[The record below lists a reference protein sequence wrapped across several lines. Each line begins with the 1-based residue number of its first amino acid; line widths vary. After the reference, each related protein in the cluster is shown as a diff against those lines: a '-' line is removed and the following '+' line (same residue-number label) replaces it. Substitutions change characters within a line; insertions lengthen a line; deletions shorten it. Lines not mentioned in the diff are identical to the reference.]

1 MNGLIVF
8 LGGGIG
14 AALRYW
20 MTGGVYRVLGAAFP
34 YGTLLVNVV
43 GSVLIGFLMAF
54 FDERF
59 LVQPALRLFLTIGVL
74 GGFTTFSTFSYET
87 IALLQEGSWWL
98 GTVNILGSVL
108 TCLAGCWIGSVLGR
122 IV

>member
-1 MNGLIVF
+1 VNGLIVF
-8 LGGGIG
+8 VGGGVG

-20 MTGGVYRVLGAAFP
+20 MTGSVYRVLGAAFP
-34 YGTLLVNVV
+34 YGTLLVNVL
-43 GSVLIGFLMAF
+43 GSVLIGFCVAL

-59 LVQPALRLFLTIGVL
+59 VVQPALRLFLTIGVL

-98 GTVNILGSVL
+98 GTLNILGSVL
-108 TCLAGCWIGSVLGR
+108 TCLAGCWIGGVLGR
-122 IV
+122 VV

>member
-8 LGGGIG
+8 AGGGVG

-20 MTGGVYRVLGAAFP
+20 MTGGVYRVLGAGFP
-34 YGTLLVNVV
+34 YGTLLVNVL
-43 GSVLIGFLMAF
+43 GSVLIGFCMTS

-59 LVQPALRLFLTIGVL
+59 VVQPALRLFLTIGVL
-74 GGFTTFSTFSYET
+74 GGFTTFSSFSYET

-108 TCLAGCWIGSVLGR
+108 TCLAGCWIGGVLGR

>member
-1 MNGLIVF
+1 VNGLIVF
-8 LGGGIG
+8 VGGGIG

-20 MTGGVYRVLGAAFP
+20 MTGGAYRVLGVAFP
-34 YGTLLVNVV
+34 YGTLLVNVL
-43 GSVLIGFLMAF
+43 GSVLIGFCMAF

-59 LVQPALRLFLTIGVL
+59 VVQPALRLFLTIGVL

-87 IALLQEGSWWL
+87 IALLQEGSWSL
-98 GTVNILGSVL
+98 GILNILGSVF
-108 TCLAGCWIGSVLGR
+108 TCLAGCWIGGVLGR